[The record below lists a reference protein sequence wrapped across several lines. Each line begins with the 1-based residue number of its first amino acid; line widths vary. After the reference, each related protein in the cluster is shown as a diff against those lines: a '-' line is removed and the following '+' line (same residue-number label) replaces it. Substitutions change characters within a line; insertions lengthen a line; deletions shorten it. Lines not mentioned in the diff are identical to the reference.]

1 MLEVQEANQILSDAD
16 CLYSEAAVE
25 AAIATIAAQIIEEYA
40 SLNPVVI
47 CLMNG
52 GLIFCGK
59 LLTRLDFPLEVDYL
73 HVTRY
78 GQDTEPGSLQW
89 IVTPQQTLANR
100 HVLVVDD
107 ILDQGKTLLSVIK
120 SCRDQGA
127 ESVRCAVLVDKQHD
141 RKADQAFSADFV
153 GLEVED
159 RFLFGYGMDY
169 KGYWRN
175 APGIYAIKGK

>member
-1 MLEVQEANQILSDAD
+1 MMDIKEINQIRNEAE
-16 CLYSEAAVE
+16 CLFNARAVD
-25 AAIATIAAQIIEEYA
+25 AAIDELAKQVAARYEA
-40 SLNPVVI
+40 LNPVVI

-52 GLIFCGK
+52 GLIFCGQ

-89 IVTPQQTLANR
+89 IVTPQQVLENR

-107 ILDQGKTLLSVIK
+107 ILDQGNTLLSVLQC
-120 SCRDQGA
+120 CRDQGA
-127 ESVRCAVLVDKQHD
+127 ESVSCAVLVDKKHD
-141 RKADQAFSADFV
+141 RKANPEFKADFV
-153 GLEVED
+153 GLEASD

-169 KGYWRN
+169 RGYWRN
-175 APGIYAIKGK
+175 APGIFAVNGK